1 MSGWKR
7 AGCEVPEYFKL
18 MKGVAMKEFEKFSI
32 NGRVAF
38 NSSLKSAFSEMAD
51 RGVREVW
58 LCDENFVSWPLGERA
73 VVESLNQWVQS
84 NRRLTLVARSFLE
97 FSRHHPRW
105 VTWRRQWSHVVSCH
119 TPLEPEH
126 CDLPCVLLA
135 PGALNVVLLDP
146 AHFRGYT
153 SRETG
158 TELCYRGKVDA
169 ILQHCAAAFPVT
181 TAGL

>member
-119 TPLEPEH
+119 TPLEP
-126 CDLPCVLLA
+126 
-135 PGALNVVLLDP
+135 